1 MAYTAA
7 QWRAACHIQRI
18 FRGAHLRSNEIAN
31 LRKYQQSNIIRRR
44 FTQQSSHYYNTLDP
58 VWATPVKGNKTAKVS
73 FFPVRLVRF
82 ENDDVELEEFK
93 IVDGRD
99 TTSGVFASII
109 NASVKKEPIH
119 RFITPD
125 NAPALKEHFEK
136 AIADISSGK
145 SVRVWDGQSTQIHPP
160 SRAILDKAYDGF
172 LYFAGYP
179 PVPGRTEY
187 MEELDAIQELEERLR
202 KLQGEIYRNTIQGI
216 INNPLAPGLPRQGL
230 PRQGPTRIG
239 GVAVDLKK
247 SRSKDDLEER
257 FQKLLALGK

>member
-1 MAYTAA
+1 MAYTPA

-18 FRGAHLRSNEIAN
+18 FRGAHLRANEIAN
-31 LRKYQQSNIIRRR
+31 LRKYQQSNVIRRR
-44 FTQQSSHYYNTLDP
+44 FNQQSSHYYNTLDP
-58 VWATPVKGNKTAKVS
+58 IWATPVQDTIYKTAKVS
-73 FFPVRLVRF
+73 FFPVRIARF
-82 ENDDVELEEFK
+82 ANDDVKLEEFK

-109 NASVKKEPIH
+109 NASVKKEPIY

-136 AIADISSGK
+136 AIADIGAGK

-202 KLQGEIYRNTIQGI
+202 KLQETQCKR
-216 INNPLAPGLPRQGL
+216 PVSRL

-247 SRSKDDLEER
+247 TRSKDDLEER
-257 FQKLLALGK
+257 FNKLLALGK